1 MEIWVHDI
9 CISFHFVYL
18 MVCSV
23 VKNEFVKMNAK
34 LGNTLGILPVL
45 GIVFGMLSS
54 TYIDQNLKN
63 NDYKIFPSKSLM
75 LPNKYVKDIK
85 LC

>member
-1 MEIWVHDI
+1 
-9 CISFHFVYL
+9 